1 MELIQ
6 RLENIE
12 QFIEQNKHLDEK
24 LFTIFEGEKVSSG
37 LSASRELRAEFER
50 LDDQNRLLRVGII
63 GRVKAGK
70 SSLLNALLFN
80 GNDILPKAATPMTAA
95 LTIMEYSEQI
105 RAEVDFY
112 TEQDIDDIAQ
122 KSQDFERRL
131 NNLKQ
136 QKLTDLKQIPKNQN
150 TPLSELQDKATRQ
163 AEREMKGDHYYASYD
178 QYQRIKCSGI
188 SSVKTLEQFKHL
200 QANSIED
207 LMNNQLNQFV
217 GADGK
222 YMPFTKSIKLYI
234 PEEGLKGLEII
245 DTPGIN
251 DPVTSRGKRTEQ
263 LLKSCDVVLLVSPSG
278 QFLSNEDIE
287 LMTRI
292 TTREGIQEVYII
304 ASQVD
309 NQLFG
314 SAREGLSQ
322 PSEVLAKISTD
333 LTAHAHSTLSQ
344 QANKFAVFDLF
355 QKSKVLCTSSVAFSQ
370 LQRFEQQHS
379 WDHNLQHVWHNLTSS
394 FPDTFNYP
402 ELAKSALQ
410 QLAGIEAIKQI
421 IAEVRN
427 KKDKIMAG
435 RKAEL
440 EKGQLNAIQDHLK
453 SLVEYVDGRINKIQ
467 NGDLEEL
474 REKSKMLNQQKE
486 SIRMSLLEVSDEL
499 LDYIKLD
506 LSQYLKSLL
515 KQEIRKLI
523 TEDAQSTESEKIT
536 VMKEVWVE
544 GSMIS
549 KGLAWLTGHRIGE
562 SGHYEKRPDE
572 KTVYYKSTHAGQI
585 RSRIENM
592 LNDLEDILEPERYKK
607 TQEWKKSLNP
617 KISRALRSVVED
629 SALDYQLIQSAIRD
643 VAYKIPDDVF
653 YIDRTLPSAINKTGT
668 LRDSEGD
675 RFLDA
680 VGQYISNLENSVR
693 DQIND
698 YIQKFYQAVEKVD
711 ISTRFIE
718 ELEKEIR
725 QSISDIENS
734 KERLDELNTM
744 KNSLNNL

>member
-12 QFIEQNKHLDEK
+12 QFIEQNKHLDDSFSKLSEEK
-24 LFTIFEGEKVSSG
+24 KKREFSLKSSDELKALF
-37 LSASRELRAEFER
+37 AEYA
-50 LDDQNRLLRVGII
+50 DQNRLLRVGII

-122 KSQDFERRL
+122 KAQDFERRL

-163 AEREMKGDHYYASYD
+163 AEREMKGDLHYASYD
-178 QYQRIKCSGI
+178 QYQRIKRSGI

-251 DPVTSRGKRTEQ
+251 DPVTSRGERTEQ

-410 QLAGIEAIKQI
+410 QLAGIESIKQI

-427 KKDKIMAG
+427 KKSEIMAT
-435 RKAEL
+435 KKVEL
-440 EKGQLNAIQDHLK
+440 EKGQLNAIQDYLK
-453 SLVEYVDGRINKIQ
+453 SLVERVDERINQIQ
-467 NGDLEEL
+467 NSDLEKL
-474 REKSKMLNQQKE
+474 RENSKMLNQQKE

-499 LDYIKLD
+499 LDNIKID
-506 LSQYLKSLL
+506 LSQHLKNTLRN
-515 KQEIRKLI
+515 EMRKF
-523 TEDAQSTESEKIT
+523 TTADAQSTESET
-536 VMKEVWVE
+536 
-544 GSMIS
+544 
-549 KGLAWLTGHRIGE
+549 
-562 SGHYEKRPDE
+562 
-572 KTVYYKSTHAGQI
+572 KTVSYEVRRERSTLNKWTLGLFGDSGGYETRYRDETHHYTVTHAGQI
-585 RSRIENM
+585 RSRLENILM
-592 LNDLEDILEPERYKK
+592 DLEDNLEPERYKK
-607 TQEWKKSLNP
+607 TQEWRKSLNP

-629 SALDYQLIQSAIRD
+629 SALDYHLIQSAIRD

-718 ELEKEIR
+718 ELEKKIR
-725 QSISDIENS
+725 QLISDIENS
-734 KERLDELNTM
+734 KERLNELNTM